1 MTMQRIKIITYIII
15 LCLTVPI
22 IHAQD
27 TETHS
32 ALNGE
37 WFFEEELSDDTDEQ
51 VEKAIKKSGGKA
63 TKKKGKERYRGGPEE
78 QAIYDHISYDEMLTI
93 SYKQPEFRLTYDED
107 FNRVFHTDGRG
118 RSVSASGKSAGDN
131 KDFSFASWINED
143 KFIVESRPRD
153 GGSIA
158 ESYSLSADGN
168 QLTVELHLEPRS
180 FMYPINIIRVYKK
193 AANNPAVIKK
203 GDKK

>member
-1 MTMQRIKIITYIII
+1 MQQIKILTYIII
-15 LCLTVPI
+15 LSLPI
-22 IHAQD
+22 PRIYAQD
-27 TETHS
+27 TKIHS
-32 ALNGE
+32 AFNGE
-37 WFFEEELSDDTDEQ
+37 WIFKEELSDDTDKQ
-51 VEKAIKKSGGKA
+51 IEKTIKKSGGKV
-63 TKKKGKERYRGGPEE
+63 TRKKGKGRYKGGPED
-78 QAIYDHISYDEMLTI
+78 QAMYDHISYDEILTI
-93 SYKQPEFRLTYDED
+93 SYKQPEFRLTYDEG

-131 KDFSFASWINED
+131 KDFSFASWVNED

-158 ESYSLSADGN
+158 ETYSLSEDGN

-180 FMYPINIIRVYKK
+180 FMYPIEIIRVYKK
-193 AANNPAVIKK
+193 AENNPAVIKK

>member
-1 MTMQRIKIITYIII
+1 MQQIKILTYIII
-15 LCLTVPI
+15 TGLSIPTL
-22 IHAQD
+22 HAQ
-27 TETHS
+27 ETGIQS
-32 ALNGE
+32 AFNGK
-37 WFFEEELSDDTDEQ
+37 WIFEEKLSDDTDEQ
-51 VEKAIKKSGGKA
+51 VEKAIKKAGGRA
-63 TKKKGKERYRGGPEE
+63 TKKKGKGRYKGGPEE

-93 SYKQPEFRLTYDED
+93 SYKKPEFRLTYDEG

-131 KDFSFASWINED
+131 KDFSFSSWVNEN

-158 ESYSLSADGN
+158 ETYSLSEDGK

-180 FMYPINIIRVYKK
+180 FMYPIEIIRVYNK
-193 AANNPAVIKK
+193 AGNNPALIQK
-203 GDKK
+203 GDK